1 MFTCWRNACNVYIM
15 ATRKEHAEFAA
26 ALAELTADRPD
37 LAATLGDD
45 PTRADLVEVLKDLA
59 PKAAASAKS
68 ISKIGLVELIA
79 AVAPAPQPPQ
89 LVSFTTRIPEPLAQ
103 EVKATAVAHGVP
115 IQELVADL
123 LRAGLERL
131 S

>member
-1 MFTCWRNACNVYIM
+1 M
-15 ATRKEHAEFAA
+15 ATRKEHTEFAA

-37 LAATLGDD
+37 LAEALGDD
-45 PTRADLVEVLKDLA
+45 PTRAQLLDALEDVA
-59 PKAAASAKS
+59 PAVAPSAKS
-68 ISKIGLVELIA
+68 MPKVGLVQLIV

-89 LVSFTTRIPEPLAQ
+89 LVSFTTRIPESLAQ
-103 EVKATAVAHGVP
+103 EVKAEAVARGIPV
-115 IQELVADL
+115 QALVADL

>member
-1 MFTCWRNACNVYIM
+1 M
-15 ATRKEHAEFAA
+15 
-26 ALAELTADRPD
+26 
-37 LAATLGDD
+37 
-45 PTRADLVEVLKDLA
+45 
-59 PKAAASAKS
+59 
-68 ISKIGLVELIA
+68 SKIGLLKFIRA
-79 AVAPAPQPPQ
+79 LMPAPQPPQ
-89 LVSFTTRIPEPLAQ
+89 LVSFTTRIPEPLAE

>member
-1 MFTCWRNACNVYIM
+1 M

-26 ALAELTADRPD
+26 ALADLTADRPD
-37 LAATLGDD
+37 LAATLGAD

-79 AVAPAPQPPQ
+79 VVAPAPQPPE

-103 EVKATAVAHGVP
+103 EVKAEAVARGIP
-115 IQELVADL
+115 IQELVAEI
-123 LRAGLERL
+123 LREGLEQD

>member
-1 MFTCWRNACNVYIM
+1 M
-15 ATRKEHAEFAA
+15 ATRKEHSDFAA
-26 ALAELTADRPD
+26 ALAELTTARPD
-37 LAATLGDD
+37 LAERLGDD
-45 PTRADLVEVLKDLA
+45 PTRADLVDVLKDLD
-59 PKAAASAKS
+59 PDVAASAKGV
-68 ISKIGLVELIA
+68 SKVGLLKFIKA
-79 AVAPAPQPPQ
+79 LMPAPQPPQ

-103 EVKATAVAHGVP
+103 EVKAEAVAHGVP